1 MSESSEVGRPTREPL
16 TPGVVIVPPEPRLPG
31 EEKVMSLVDHLSE
44 LRRRLAISILAVIVG
59 SVVGFVLAD
68 RIIRILLEPLPDD
81 RVQFLTITGGFAI
94 YLRISVI
101 VGILLALPV
110 ILYQLWAFVAPGL
123 TAKERRAALPWIPM
137 SIFFFLLGSAV
148 AYLTLPY
155 AISFL
160 LGFQIVDALVAQ
172 PSAEHYFGFVTTIF
186 IVFGAVMQF
195 PMALV
200 LLSKLGILSVARLR
214 AGRRYAL
221 IGIVLFSIV
230 ITPGGDPISPIFMS
244 SVMYL
249 LFEGTIVVLRR
260 SEPAADG

>member
-1 MSESSEVGRPTREPL
+1 MSESSEVAPPRRESL
-16 TPGVVIVPPEPRLPG
+16 TPDAIIVPPAPRSPG
-31 EEKVMSLVDHLSE
+31 EDKVMSLVDHLSE
-44 LRRRLAISILAVIVG
+44 LRRRLAISIMAVIIG
-59 SVVGFVLAD
+59 SAIGFVLAD
-68 RIIRILLEPLPDD
+68 RIILVLLDPLPGDE
-81 RVQFLTITGGFAI
+81 VQFLTITGGFAI
-94 YLRISVI
+94 FLRISLI

-123 TAKERRAALPWIPM
+123 TPQERRAALPWIPM
-137 SIFFFLLGSAV
+137 SIVFFLLGSAV

-160 LGFQIVDALVAQ
+160 LGFQIADALVSR

-195 PMALV
+195 PTALV

-221 IGIVLFSIV
+221 VGIVIFSVV
-230 ITPGGDPISPIFMS
+230 ITPGGDPVSPIFMS
-244 SVMYL
+244 TVMYL
-249 LFEGTIVVLRR
+249 LFEGTILLLRR
-260 SEPAADG
+260 SERAPDG